1 LSNLRKKDVRER
13 QRISK
18 EPPYQPLDILVYIAG
33 VILLFAIIIILWP
46 KQEASAGI
54 IDSHTDKSLRVIR
67 PLAQEPS
74 FSLDECKLLD
84 SFKNNPKD
92 LYILKNLTLQN
103 YIWQYLTVEMDL
115 SDEAAAGIFGNMMVE
130 CGGYSFNLQ
139 PYIYSTGGYY
149 YGLCQWSTTNH
160 HSGIRGGT
168 LEQQLEYL
176 HHSIVSEMGSG
187 NYDQM
192 CQATTPGMA
201 SVIFARW
208 YERCADPYGRQEC
221 AERAYERF
229 SQRIH

>member
-1 LSNLRKKDVRER
+1 LSNLGKKDVRER

-67 PLAQEPS
+67 PLAQEPP
-74 FSLDECKLLD
+74 FYLDECKLLD

-103 YIWQYLTVEMDL
+103 YIWQYLTTEMGL

-139 PYIYSTGGYY
+139 PNIYSTGGYY

-176 HHSIVSEMGSG
+176 RDSIESEMGSG
-187 NYDQM
+187 CYSRFTESDD
-192 CQATTPGMA
+192 PRSA

>member
-1 LSNLRKKDVRER
+1 MSNLRKKDVRER

-67 PLAQEPS
+67 PLAQEPL

-103 YIWQYLTVEMDL
+103 YIWQYLTTEMGL

-149 YGLCQWSTTNH
+149 YYGLCQWSTSNH
-160 HSGIRGGT
+160 HSRIRGGT

-176 HHSIVSEMGSG
+176 RDSIESEMGSSC
-187 NYDQM
+187 YRRFTESDT
-192 CQATTPGMA
+192 ASEA

-229 SQRIH
+229 ASV

>member
-1 LSNLRKKDVRER
+1 MSNSGKKDVRER

-84 SFKNNPKD
+84 AFKNNPKD

-103 YIWQYLTVEMDL
+103 YIWQYLTTEMDL

-139 PYIYSTGGYY
+139 PYIYSSGGYY
-149 YGLCQWSTTNH
+149 YGLCQWGTSNH
-160 HSGIRGGT
+160 HRSINGGRLEEQLDYLASTIRG
-168 LEQQLEYL
+168 
-176 HHSIVSEMGSG
+176 EMGEYGYSSFEG
-187 NYDQM
+187 
-192 CQATTPGMA
+192 ATDPESA
-201 SVIFARW
+201 AYYFARF
-208 YERCADPYGRQEC
+208 YERCADPHGRGGC
-221 AERAYERF
+221 AREAYEQFRVG
-229 SQRIH
+229 S

>member
-1 LSNLRKKDVRER
+1 MTNRRKD
-13 QRISK
+13 
-18 EPPYQPLDILVYIAG
+18 PPYLPGDIVIYIAA
-33 VILLFAIIIILWP
+33 VLLLFAIIIILWP

-67 PLAQEPS
+67 PLAQEPP
-74 FSLDECKLLD
+74 FYLDECKLLD

-92 LYILKNLTLQN
+92 LYILKNLTIQN

-139 PYIYSTGGYY
+139 PYIYSSGGYY

-160 HSGIRGGT
+160 HSGIQGGT

-208 YERCADPYGRQEC
+208 YERCADPYGRQGC

-229 SQRIH
+229 RCN

>member
-103 YIWQYLTVEMDL
+103 YIWQYLTTEIGL

-130 CGGYSFNLQ
+130 CGSRSFNLQ
-139 PYIYSTGGYY
+139 PYVYSPGGYY
-149 YGLCQWSTTNH
+149 YGLCQWNTFGH
-160 HSGIRGGT
+160 HSSVSGAG
-168 LEQQLEYL
+168 LEEQLLYL
-176 HHSIVSEMGSG
+176 QATISSEMGER
-187 NYDQM
+187 NYTRF
-192 CQATTPGMA
+192 CNASTPEEA
-201 SVIFARW
+201 ANIFGQW
-208 YERCADPYGRQEC
+208 YERCREPYGRQNE
-221 AERAYERF
+221 ARLAYERF
-229 SQRIH
+229 G